1 MSLQVEFTTPAHAL
15 PQHIPYQTP
24 RRQASR
30 HELPSPFPSSSPPP
44 PDASNEDHFSREKDV
59 SNDANI
65 SVMDP
70 RRFTPNLHA
79 SLVAEILSLRRENES
94 KNSLV
99 GALED
104 SLQETKNENGKLA
117 EELKIQGTEMRSIKR
132 QMQLLESGSHSAVG
146 DIEKERD
153 GAVDKLGD
161 TQKRLDI
168 LKNKARAHEQE
179 MERTQGL
186 WNRDRESWEHEK
198 RSLELKIHVVEGRL
212 KTVLMEVACAQA
224 NPNPAQQ
231 SNELNHGMRETWF
244 RASDSTNSNHTNSIL
259 GQGLFSGLTNHAVE
273 GNDAPNRFS
282 KLSSP
287 NGFGASKLNEL
298 SLAEELVFDEDDD
311 DDFDGLDT
319 DGGHASP
326 DALPEEADMRRRQ
339 TPFLEKSHDLKA
351 RKILGLVAESNG
363 HSLLEKPVEL
373 QEEHNKTTNEKSGYF
388 VAGLPPQK
396 RDMGTQ
402 FSPPPSPKLIVPEAE
417 VPVERNVE
425 QSENAA
431 NQRRKRVSI
440 PILDQINSK
449 TAVSASC
456 QTEASRNFFP
466 QSTTMPAKDLP
477 EMKSST
483 TQTDNEDVFMVIPAG
498 SRDETFMTVPTIEI
512 HPPGSRPSSSHNGVV
527 LPPRTKSVSCQTSI
541 DLPISVRS
549 ISIQTDEIRPDKR
562 SLKIPPRLDSIAG
575 ASKSASKSTSWRQ
588 EEVTDPVRIQPA
600 PRRSSRKNPHRASGD
615 PVHARLKA
623 AITDTETVDAYPGN
637 NDNGPLNKKQ
647 ASNLR
652 RPIRDQSL
660 FAGFES
666 CSDGEAP
673 QLPEMSFSDDDFADA
688 PPIRKTLSKV
698 QNSWRL
704 VPRSNSK
711 GSDLGF
717 LLESENPD
725 EVTNKENETEY
736 SLSKEAPAISK
747 GPPQPSRPA
756 PVKPTTRLP
765 SSYHTAKEPN
775 VRKTALISSGAAA
788 HATRPRSPSAPS
800 TSNPELPAIAPPF
813 PVPTRSSSRRIP
825 ISASDGTRSPTPYS
839 NNLFSAGR
847 RAPNK
852 DGMLRKVRSATTVP
866 KLGRGYHRTSRSRS
880 PPQSTPSNAPESP
893 QLPHMPHHDLPS
905 KRVRHD
911 QRTKD
916 SSLSSFTPPVPEE
929 PVKESHNQPPSVV
942 DAIAQT
948 MVGEWMWKYVRRR
961 KSFGISESPQVE
973 FDAVQS
979 KGEGVGSNGIRHKR
993 WVWLAPYERAVMW
1006 SSKQPTSGTALLG
1019 KSGRKRKRIW
1029 RPW

>member
-1 MSLQVEFTTPAHAL
+1 MSLEIEFATPVHAL
-15 PQHIPYQTP
+15 PHHIPYQTP
-24 RRQASR
+24 RRQPSR
-30 HELPSPFPSSSPPP
+30 HDLPSPFPSSSPPP
-44 PDASNEDHFSREKDV
+44 PDASNEDQYSREKDV

-70 RRFTPNLHA
+70 RKFTPNLHA

-104 SLQETKNENGKLA
+104 SLQESRNENGQLA
-117 EELKIQGTEMRSIKR
+117 EELKTRGAELRSIKR

-161 TQKRLDI
+161 TQKRLET

-179 MERTQGL
+179 MERTRDL
-186 WNRDRESWEHEK
+186 WNRDRESWEDEK

-212 KTVLMEVACAQA
+212 KTVLMEVTSAQA
-224 NPNPAQQ
+224 NAAQQ
-231 SNELNHGMRETWF
+231 PNEVDHGMRETWF
-244 RASDSTNSNHTNSIL
+244 RASDSTNSNHTNTVL
-259 GQGLFSGLTNHAVE
+259 GQGRFSDLNYHAVE

-282 KLSSP
+282 RLSGP
-287 NGFGASKLNEL
+287 NGFGATELNGL
-298 SLAEELVFDEDDD
+298 SLAEELEFDEDDD
-311 DDFDGLDT
+311 DDFDGFDT

-326 DALPEEADMRRRQ
+326 DALPEEAQMRRRRTSFAEQ
-339 TPFLEKSHDLKA
+339 SHDLKA
-351 RKILGLVAESNG
+351 RKVLGLVAESHG
-363 HSLLEKPVEL
+363 HPLLEKPVEL
-373 QEEHNKTTNEKSGYF
+373 QGEQIETTNEKSAYF
-388 VAGLPPQK
+388 VAELAPQS

-402 FSPPPSPKLIVPEAE
+402 FSPPPSPKLNVQEAE
-417 VPVERNVE
+417 VPIERNVE
-425 QSENAA
+425 QLENTA

-440 PILDQINSK
+440 PLLEQRTSK
-449 TAVSASC
+449 SAISASC
-456 QTEASRNFFP
+456 QTEEYPSFSP
-466 QSTTMPAKDLP
+466 QTMTVPANDVP

-483 TQTDNEDVFMVIPAG
+483 TQTDNEDVFMVISAG
-498 SRDETFMTVPTIEI
+498 SRDEAFMAVPTIEI
-512 HPPGSRPSSSHNGVV
+512 HPPGSRPASSHNGVV
-527 LPPRTKSVSCQTSI
+527 LPPRTKSVSCQASI

-549 ISIQTDEIRPDKR
+549 ISIQTDEIRLDKGPP
-562 SLKIPPRLDSIAG
+562 KIPPRLDSVAG
-575 ASKSASKSTSWRQ
+575 ASKSASRRQ
-588 EEVTDPVRIQPA
+588 EEVKDSVRIQPA
-600 PRRSSRKNPHRASGD
+600 PRRSSRRNPQSLSGD
-615 PVHARLKA
+615 PAHARLRA
-623 AITDTETVDAYPGN
+623 AITNMETVDAYPGN

-647 ASNLR
+647 PSNLR

-666 CSDGEAP
+666 GSDGEAP
-673 QLPEMSFSDDDFADA
+673 QLPEMGFSDDDFADA

-698 QNSWRL
+698 QNSWKL
-704 VPRSNSK
+704 VPRSNCK
-711 GSDLGF
+711 GLDLGF
-717 LLESENPD
+717 LLESDNPD
-725 EVTNKENETEY
+725 EGTNKENEPECRPPR
-736 SLSKEAPAISK
+736 EEPAISK
-747 GPPQPSRPA
+747 RPPQPSRPA
-756 PVKPTTRLP
+756 PTKPPTRLP
-765 SSYHTAKEPN
+765 SSYHVAKEPN
-775 VRKTALISSGAAA
+775 IRKTALISSGAAA
-788 HATRPRSPSAPS
+788 HATRARSPSAPS
-800 TSNPELPAIAPPF
+800 PSNPEFPAIPPPF

-847 RAPNK
+847 GAPNK
-852 DGMLRKVRSATTVP
+852 DGMLRKVRSATAVP
-866 KLGRGYHRTSRSRS
+866 KFGRGYHRTSRSRS
-880 PPQSTPSNAPESP
+880 PPPSTTSNAPESP
-893 QLPHMPHHDLPS
+893 QLPRMPHHDLPS
-905 KRVRHD
+905 RRVRPD

-916 SSLSSFTPPVPEE
+916 SSLSSFTPAVIEE
-929 PVKESHNQPPSVV
+929 PAEESHNQPPSVV

-973 FDAVQS
+973 FDAVQG

>member
-1 MSLQVEFTTPAHAL
+1 MSLEVDLTTPVHAL

-30 HELPSPFPSSSPPP
+30 HDLPSPFPSSSPPP
-44 PDASNEDHFSREKDV
+44 PDASNEDHYSREKDV

-104 SLQETKNENGKLA
+104 SLQESRNQNGQLA

-146 DIEKERD
+146 DIENERD

-161 TQKRLDI
+161 TQKRLDT

-212 KTVLMEVACAQA
+212 KTVLMEVASAQA
-224 NPNPAQQ
+224 NAAQQ
-231 SNELNHGMRETWF
+231 PNDLNHGIRETWF
-244 RASDSTNSNHTNSIL
+244 RASDSPNSNHTNSVL
-259 GQGLFSGLTNHAVE
+259 GQGRFSCFSNHALE
-273 GNDAPNRFS
+273 GNDAPNRS
-282 KLSSP
+282 STLSGP
-287 NGFGASKLNEL
+287 NGFGATKLNGL
-298 SLAEELVFDEDDD
+298 SLAEELEFDEDDED
-311 DDFDGLDT
+311 DIDEFDT

-326 DALPEEADMRRRQ
+326 DALPEEAEMRRRR
-339 TPFLEKSHDLKA
+339 TSFPEKSHDLKA
-351 RKILGLVAESNG
+351 RKVLGLVAETNG
-363 HSLLEKPVEL
+363 HALLEKPVEI
-373 QEEHNKTTNEKSGYF
+373 QEEHNGTTNEKSGYF
-388 VAGLPPQK
+388 VASLPPQT
-396 RDMGTQ
+396 RDIGTQ
-402 FSPPPSPKLIVPEAE
+402 YSPPPSPRVKVQQAE

-440 PILDQINSK
+440 PLLDQITSK
-449 TAVSASC
+449 SAVSASC
-456 QTEASRNFFP
+456 QTEESPSFSP
-466 QSTTMPAKDLP
+466 QATTIPAEYLP
-477 EMKSST
+477 EMESST
-483 TQTDNEDVFMVIPAG
+483 TQTDNEDVFMVITAG
-498 SRDETFMTVPTIEI
+498 SRDETFMAVPTIEI
-512 HPPGSRPSSSHNGVV
+512 HPPGSRPPSSHNGVV
-527 LPPRTKSVSCQTSI
+527 LPPRTKSVSCQASI

-562 SLKIPPRLDSIAG
+562 ALKIPPRLDSGAG

-588 EEVTDPVRIQPA
+588 EEVKDSVRIHPA
-600 PRRSSRKNPHRASGD
+600 PRRSSRRKSQRVSGD
-615 PVHARLKA
+615 PVHVRLKA
-623 AITDTETVDAYPGN
+623 AMTDSETVDAYPGN
-637 NDNGPLNKKQ
+637 NNNGPLNKKQ

-652 RPIRDQSL
+652 RPVRDQSL
-660 FAGFES
+660 FAAFES
-666 CSDGEAP
+666 GSDGEAP

-725 EVTNKENETEY
+725 EGTNKENEPERG
-736 SLSKEAPAISK
+736 LSKEDPAISK
-747 GPPQPSRPA
+747 RPPPQPSRPA
-756 PVKPTTRLP
+756 PAKPPTRLP

-775 VRKTALISSGAAA
+775 IRKTALISSGAAA

-800 TSNPELPAIAPPF
+800 PSNPEFPAIAPPF

-852 DGMLRKVRSATTVP
+852 DGMLRKVRSATAVP
-866 KLGRGYHRTSRSRS
+866 KFSRGYHRTSRSRS
-880 PPQSTPSNAPESP
+880 PPPSTPSNAPESP
-893 QLPHMPHHDLPS
+893 QLPRMPHHDLPS
-905 KRVRHD
+905 KRVRHE

-916 SSLSSFTPPVPEE
+916 SSLSSFTPPVLEE
-929 PVKESHNQPPSVV
+929 PAEESHNQPPSVV

-973 FDAVQS
+973 FDAVQG
-979 KGEGVGSNGIRHKR
+979 KGEGVVSNGIRHKR

>member
-1 MSLQVEFTTPAHAL
+1 MSLEVGIATPAHAL
-15 PQHIPYQTP
+15 PQHIPYHTP
-24 RRQASR
+24 RRQTSR
-30 HELPSPFPSSSPPP
+30 HDLPSPFPSSSPPP
-44 PDASNEDHFSREKDV
+44 PDASNEDHYSREKDV
-59 SNDANI
+59 SNDSNI

-104 SLQETKNENGKLA
+104 SLQESRNENGQLA
-117 EELKIQGTEMRSIKR
+117 EELKVQEGEMRSIKR
-132 QMQLLESGSHSAVG
+132 QMQLLESGSNSAVG

-161 TQKRLDI
+161 TQKRLET

-179 MERTQGL
+179 MERTQDL
-186 WNRDRESWEHEK
+186 WNRDRESWEDEK

-212 KTVLMEVACAQA
+212 KTVLTEVASAQA
-224 NPNPAQQ
+224 NATEQPN
-231 SNELNHGMRETWF
+231 EVDHGMRETWF
-244 RASDSTNSNHTNSIL
+244 RASDSTNSNHTNTVL
-259 GQGLFSGLTNHAVE
+259 GQGRFSGLSNQAVE
-273 GNDAPNRFS
+273 GNEPPYRFS
-282 KLSSP
+282 TLSGP
-287 NGFGASKLNEL
+287 NGFGTTKLNGL
-298 SLAEELVFDEDDD
+298 SLAEELEFEEDGDG
-311 DDFDGLDT
+311 DFDGFDT

-326 DALPEEADMRRRQ
+326 DALPEEAQLRRRRTSFAEQ
-339 TPFLEKSHDLKA
+339 SHDLKA
-351 RKILGLVAESNG
+351 RRVLGLISETNG
-363 HSLLEKPVEL
+363 QLLLEKPVEL
-373 QEEHNKTTNEKSGYF
+373 QEAQNEITNKKSAYV
-388 VAGLPPQK
+388 VADLAPQN

-402 FSPPPSPKLIVPEAE
+402 FSPPPSPTFKVQDAE

-431 NQRRKRVSI
+431 NQRRRRVSI
-440 PILDQINSK
+440 TLLDQRTSNS
-449 TAVSASC
+449 AVSASC
-456 QTEASRNFFP
+456 QTEDYSSP
-466 QSTTMPAKDLP
+466 SLQMMTVLDSP

-483 TQTDNEDVFMVIPAG
+483 TQTDNEDVFMVISAG

-512 HPPGSRPSSSHNGVV
+512 HPPGSRPSSSHNSVV
-527 LPPRTKSVSCQTSI
+527 LPPRTKSVSCQASI

-549 ISIQTDEIRPDKR
+549 ISIQTDEIRLDKR
-562 SLKIPPRLDSIAG
+562 PQKIPPRLVSLAG
-575 ASKSASKSTSWRQ
+575 TSRSTSWRQ
-588 EEVTDPVRIQPA
+588 EQVNGSVRIQPA
-600 PRRSSRKNPHRASGD
+600 PRTSSRRQLHRVSGD
-615 PVHARLKA
+615 PGNTRPGA
-623 AITDTETVDAYPGN
+623 ALTDMETVDAYPGN

-647 ASNLR
+647 PSNLR

-666 CSDGEAP
+666 GSDEEAP
-673 QLPEMSFSDDDFADA
+673 QLPEMGFSDDDFADA

-698 QNSWRL
+698 QNSWKL
-704 VPRSNSK
+704 VPRSKSK
-711 GSDLGF
+711 GLELGF
-717 LLESENPD
+717 LLESDNPD
-725 EVTNKENETEY
+725 EDTNKENVLERKPSIE
-736 SLSKEAPAISK
+736 EPEISK
-747 GPPQPSRPA
+747 RPPQPSRPA
-756 PVKPTTRLP
+756 PTKPPTRLP
-765 SSYHTAKEPN
+765 SSYHAAKEPN
-775 VRKTALISSGAAA
+775 IRKTALISSGAAA
-788 HATRPRSPSAPS
+788 HATRSRSPSAPS
-800 TSNPELPAIAPPF
+800 PSNPEFPAIPPPF

-839 NNLFSAGR
+839 NNFFSAGR
-847 RAPNK
+847 RAPNR

-866 KLGRGYHRTSRSRS
+866 KFGRDYHRTSRSRS
-880 PPQSTPSNAPESP
+880 PPPSTPSNAPESP
-893 QLPHMPHHDLPS
+893 QLPRMPHHDLPS
-905 KRVRHD
+905 RRVRHD

-916 SSLSSFTPPVPEE
+916 SSLSSFTPPVLEE
-929 PVKESHNQPPSVV
+929 PAEESHNQPPSVV

-973 FDAVQS
+973 FDAVQG

>member
-1 MSLQVEFTTPAHAL
+1 MSLEVEFTTPVHAL

-24 RRQASR
+24 RRQPSR
-30 HELPSPFPSSSPPP
+30 HDLPSPFPSSSPPP
-44 PDASNEDHFSREKDV
+44 PDASNEDHYSREKDV

-94 KNSLV
+94 KTSLV

-104 SLQETKNENGKLA
+104 SLQESRNENGQLA
-117 EELKIQGTEMRSIKR
+117 EELKIQRAEMRSIKR

-153 GAVDKLGD
+153 GAVDRLGD
-161 TQKRLDI
+161 TQKRLET

-179 MERTQGL
+179 VERTQDL
-186 WNRDRESWEHEK
+186 WNRDRESWEDEK
-198 RSLELKIHVVEGRL
+198 RGLELKIHVVEGRL
-212 KTVLMEVACAQA
+212 KKVLVEVASAQA
-224 NPNPAQQ
+224 SQQPN
-231 SNELNHGMRETWF
+231 EVDHGMRETWF
-244 RASDSTNSNHTNSIL
+244 RASDSTNSNHTNSVL
-259 GQGLFSGLTNHAVE
+259 GQGPFSGLSNHAVE

-282 KLSSP
+282 TMSGP
-287 NGFGASKLNEL
+287 NGIGATKLNGL
-298 SLAEELVFDEDDD
+298 SLAEELEFEDDE
-311 DDFDGLDT
+311 DDFDGFDT

-326 DALPEEADMRRRQ
+326 DALPEEAQMRRRRTSFAEQ
-339 TPFLEKSHDLKA
+339 SHDLKA
-351 RKILGLVAESNG
+351 RKVLGLVAKTNG
-363 HSLLEKPVEL
+363 HPLLEKPAEL
-373 QEEHNKTTNEKSGYF
+373 QEEQNETSNEKSAYF
-388 VAGLPPQK
+388 FTELAPQN

-402 FSPPPSPKLIVPEAE
+402 FSPPPSPVFKVQEAE
-417 VPVERNVE
+417 VHVERNVE

-440 PILDQINSK
+440 PMLEQRTSK
-449 TAVSASC
+449 SAVSTSC
-456 QTEASRNFFP
+456 QTEEYPRFSP
-466 QSTTMPAKDLP
+466 QKMTVPANDLP

-483 TQTDNEDVFMVIPAG
+483 TQTDNEDAFMVISEG

-527 LPPRTKSVSCQTSI
+527 LPPRTKSVSCQASI

-549 ISIQTDEIRPDKR
+549 ISIQTDEIRLDKR
-562 SLKIPPRLDSIAG
+562 PPKIPPRSVSVAG
-575 ASKSASKSTSWRQ
+575 ASKSTSWRQ
-588 EEVTDPVRIQPA
+588 EEVKDSVIIQTT
-600 PRRSSRKNPHRASGD
+600 PRRSSRRNPQRVSGD
-615 PVHARLKA
+615 PAHARLRA
-623 AITDTETVDAYPGN
+623 AITDTGTVDAYPGN

-647 ASNLR
+647 PSSLR

-666 CSDGEAP
+666 GSDGEAP
-673 QLPEMSFSDDDFADA
+673 QLPEMGFSDDDFADA

-698 QNSWRL
+698 QNSWKL

-711 GSDLGF
+711 GLDLGF

-725 EVTNKENETEY
+725 EGTNKENEPEPKP
-736 SLSKEAPAISK
+736 SREEPAISK
-747 GPPQPSRPA
+747 SPPQPLRPA
-756 PVKPTTRLP
+756 PTKPPTRLP
-765 SSYHTAKEPN
+765 SSYHAAKEPN
-775 VRKTALISSGAAA
+775 IRKTALISSGAAA

-800 TSNPELPAIAPPF
+800 PCNPEFPAIPPPF

-839 NNLFSAGR
+839 NNFFSAGR

-852 DGMLRKVRSATTVP
+852 DGMLRKVRSATAVP
-866 KLGRGYHRTSRSRS
+866 KFGRAYHRTSRSRS
-880 PPQSTPSNAPESP
+880 PPPSTPSNAPESP
-893 QLPHMPHHDLPS
+893 QLPRMPHHDLPS
-905 KRVRHD
+905 RRVRHD

-929 PVKESHNQPPSVV
+929 PAEESHNQPPSVV

-973 FDAVQS
+973 FDAVQG

>member
-1 MSLQVEFTTPAHAL
+1 MSLEVEFTTPVHAL

-24 RRQASR
+24 RRQPSR
-30 HELPSPFPSSSPPP
+30 HDLPSPFPSSSPPP
-44 PDASNEDHFSREKDV
+44 DTSNDDHYSREKDV
-59 SNDANI
+59 SNNANI

-104 SLQETKNENGKLA
+104 SLQESRNENNQFT
-117 EELKIQGTEMRSIKR
+117 EELKSQRVEMRSIRR

-161 TQKRLDI
+161 TQKRLETF
-168 LKNKARAHEQE
+168 KNKARAHEQE
-179 MERTQGL
+179 MERTQDL
-186 WNRDRESWEHEK
+186 WNRDRESWEDEK

-212 KTVLMEVACAQA
+212 KTVLMEVASAQA
-224 NPNPAQQ
+224 NAAQQ
-231 SNELNHGMRETWF
+231 PKEVDHGMQETWF
-244 RASDSTNSNHTNSIL
+244 WASDSTNSNHTNRVL
-259 GQGLFSGLTNHAVE
+259 GQGRFSALSNHAVD
-273 GNDAPNRFS
+273 GNDPPNRFS
-282 KLSSP
+282 TLSGPS
-287 NGFGASKLNEL
+287 GFGAIKLSAL
-298 SLAEELVFDEDDD
+298 SLAEELEFDEENEDG
-311 DDFDGLDT
+311 FDGFDT
-319 DGGHASP
+319 DGVHASP
-326 DALPEEADMRRRQ
+326 DALPEEVQMRRRRIS
-339 TPFLEKSHDLKA
+339 FAENSHDLKA
-351 RKILGLVAESNG
+351 RKVLGLVAETNG
-363 HSLLEKPVEL
+363 NVLLEKPVEV
-373 QEEHNKTTNEKSGYF
+373 QEEHNETTNEKSDYLVGEL
-388 VAGLPPQK
+388 APQN

-402 FSPPPSPKLIVPEAE
+402 FSPPPSPKLKVQEAE
-417 VPVERNVE
+417 IPVERNVE

-440 PILDQINSK
+440 PLLEQTTSK
-449 TAVSASC
+449 SPVSTSC
-456 QTEASRNFFP
+456 QTEEYPSFSP
-466 QSTTMPAKDLP
+466 QTMTVPANDLP

-483 TQTDNEDVFMVIPAG
+483 TQTDNEDVFMVISAG

-512 HPPGSRPSSSHNGVV
+512 HPPGSRPSSSYNGVV
-527 LPPRTKSVSCQTSI
+527 LPPRTKSVSCQASI

-549 ISIQTDEIRPDKR
+549 ISLQTDEIHPDKR
-562 SLKIPPRLDSIAG
+562 HPIIPLRSVSIAG
-575 ASKSASKSTSWRQ
+575 ASKSTSWRQ
-588 EEVTDPVRIQPA
+588 EVKDSVRIQPA
-600 PRRSSRKNPHRASGD
+600 SRRSSRKNPHRVSRD
-615 PVHARLKA
+615 PAHELLRA
-623 AITDTETVDAYPGN
+623 AMTDTESVDAYPGN

-647 ASNLR
+647 PSNLR

-666 CSDGEAP
+666 GSDGEAP
-673 QLPEMSFSDDDFADA
+673 QLPEMDFSDDDFADA
-688 PPIRKTLSKV
+688 PLIRKTLSKV
-698 QNSWRL
+698 QNSWKL

-711 GSDLGF
+711 GLDPGF
-717 LLESENPD
+717 LLESDNPD
-725 EVTNKENETEY
+725 EGTKKANEPERRPSREEPAT
-736 SLSKEAPAISK
+736 SKR
-747 GPPQPSRPA
+747 PPQRSRPA
-756 PVKPTTRLP
+756 PTKPPTRLP
-765 SSYHTAKEPN
+765 SSFHAAREPN
-775 VRKTALISSGAAA
+775 IRKTALMSSGAAA
-788 HATRPRSPSAPS
+788 HATRSRSPSAPPP
-800 TSNPELPAIAPPF
+800 SNTDFPAIAPPF
-813 PVPTRSSSRRIP
+813 PVPTRSSSRRMP

-839 NNLFSAGR
+839 NNFFSAGR

-852 DGMLRKVRSATTVP
+852 DGMLRKVRSATAVP
-866 KLGRGYHRTSRSRS
+866 KFGPGYRSTSRSRS
-880 PPQSTPSNAPESP
+880 PPSTPSNAPESP
-893 QLPHMPHHDLPS
+893 QLSRLPQHDLPS
-905 KRVRHD
+905 GQVRHD
-911 QRTKD
+911 QRTKE
-916 SSLSSFTPPVPEE
+916 SSLSSFTPPVLEE
-929 PVKESHNQPPSVV
+929 PAEESHNQPPSVV

-973 FDAVQS
+973 FDAVQG